1 MKKLLTTLLFLLLCC
16 NVTKAQ
22 DFQHMAG
29 EDLTYQAPE
38 SLPAVVQ
45 TALEL
50 LGRDVRNVLGDT
62 LVQVSGRAQ
71 INLRF
76 ASPDRDPLAQKKQAF
91 RVSVYEGRIYV
102 TGSDPHGLAYGV
114 LEISRLLGVSP
125 WEWWADVTPHRRAS
139 FELPANFVTIQS
151 PSVEYRGIFINDEDW
166 GMMPW
171 SSQNYEPE
179 GGKGVIGP
187 KTHARIFELM
197 LRLRANLFWPAMHE
211 CTQPF
216 FLTKGNR
223 EMAAKYGI
231 YIGGSHCE
239 PMACSTAGEWPRRGV
254 GAYDY
259 VNNAQKVKEFWS
271 ARLDEVKEQPIVY
284 TLGMRGVHDGK
295 MQGAKTLEEQR
306 SVLQRVIGEQRQMLQ
321 EKVNED
327 LTQVPQ
333 VFIPY
338 KEVQDIY
345 DSGLEVPDDV
355 CLMWCDDNYGYIKH
369 FPTAE
374 ERNRKGGN
382 GLYYHVS
389 YWGRPHDYLW
399 LATFCPNLLRQQLTT
414 AYRHGIQRMWVLNVG
429 DIKPAEYQIE
439 LFCDLAWN
447 VQRVEEMGIHKHLHD
462 FMVREFGT
470 ECGPDLAPVMERAYR
485 LAFACKPEFL
495 GHTRTEE
502 KDPKTKIVSDMPWS
516 EKYIRN
522 RLKEYANLSQQ
533 VQVVRN
539 RIDPDRLSAY
549 FQLVQYPIQAADQ
562 MNRKMLIGQLAR
574 HGRAKWSKS
583 DAAYD
588 SIFSLTELYN
598 KGLDGRGKWKGI
610 MDCQPRRLGVFLPLQ
625 HRMDSVP
632 MVQEEHV
639 VYEWKS
645 TGLWSELPLSEGAI
659 VGDFRCAGH
668 DSMCVIV
675 KMLPTHP
682 LDNQNLRYEVTFDNL
697 PPQVFSIRT
706 QGRSEEWK
714 QNVLTN
720 ASVRKMVVPCS
731 RKKKH
736 RLSVKPLDEGLCIE
750 EIVVI
755 KVK

>member
-1 MKKLLTTLLFLLLCC
+1 
-16 NVTKAQ
+16 
-22 DFQHMAG
+22 MAG

-259 VNNAQKVKEFWS
+259 VNNAQKVKDFWS

-345 DSGLEVPDDV
+345 DSGLEVPEDV

-414 AYRHGIQRMWVLNVG
+414 AYRQGIQRMWVLNVG

-645 TGLWSELPLSEGAI
+645 TGLWTELPLSEGAI

-731 RKKKH
+731 RKRKH

>member
-1 MKKLLTTLLFLLLCC
+1 
-16 NVTKAQ
+16 
-22 DFQHMAG
+22 
-29 EDLTYQAPE
+29 
-38 SLPAVVQ
+38 
-45 TALEL
+45 
-50 LGRDVRNVLGDT
+50 
-62 LVQVSGRAQ
+62 
-71 INLRF
+71 
-76 ASPDRDPLAQKKQAF
+76 
-91 RVSVYEGRIYV
+91 
-102 TGSDPHGLAYGV
+102 
-114 LEISRLLGVSP
+114 
-125 WEWWADVTPHRRAS
+125 
-139 FELPANFVTIQS
+139 
-151 PSVEYRGIFINDEDW
+151 
-166 GMMPW
+166 
-171 SSQNYEPE
+171 
-179 GGKGVIGP
+179 
-187 KTHARIFELM
+187 
-197 LRLRANLFWPAMHE
+197 
-211 CTQPF
+211 
-216 FLTKGNR
+216 
-223 EMAAKYGI
+223 
-231 YIGGSHCE
+231 
-239 PMACSTAGEWPRRGV
+239 
-254 GAYDY
+254 
-259 VNNAQKVKEFWS
+259 
-271 ARLDEVKEQPIVY
+271 
-284 TLGMRGVHDGK
+284 
-295 MQGAKTLEEQR
+295 
-306 SVLQRVIGEQRQMLQ
+306 
-321 EKVNED
+321 
-327 LTQVPQ
+327 
-333 VFIPY
+333 
-338 KEVQDIY
+338 
-345 DSGLEVPDDV
+345 
-355 CLMWCDDNYGYIKH
+355 
-369 FPTAE
+369 
-374 ERNRKGGN
+374 
-382 GLYYHVS
+382 
-389 YWGRPHDYLW
+389 
-399 LATFCPNLLRQQLTT
+399 
-414 AYRHGIQRMWVLNVG
+414 
-429 DIKPAEYQIE
+429 
-439 LFCDLAWN
+439 
-447 VQRVEEMGIHKHLHD
+447 
-462 FMVREFGT
+462 
-470 ECGPDLAPVMERAYR
+470 
-485 LAFACKPEFL
+485 
-495 GHTRTEE
+495 
-502 KDPKTKIVSDMPWS
+502 MPWS

>member
-1 MKKLLTTLLFLLLCC
+1 MKKLLTTLLLLLLYC
-16 NVTKAQ
+16 NVTRAQ

-45 TALEL
+45 TALQL

-62 LVQVSGRAQ
+62 LVQVSDRAQ

-76 ASPDRDPLAQKKQAF
+76 APPDRDPLAQKKQAF

-102 TGSDPHGLAYGV
+102 TGSDPHGVAYGV

-259 VNNAQKVKEFWS
+259 VNNAQKVKDFWS

-306 SVLQRVIGEQRQMLQ
+306 SVLQRVLGEQRQMLQ
-321 EKVNED
+321 EQVNDD
-327 LTQVPQ
+327 LMQVPQ

-345 DSGLEVPDDV
+345 DSGLEVPEDV

-369 FPTAE
+369 FPTVE

-414 AYRHGIQRMWVLNVG
+414 AYRQGIQRMWVLNVG

-645 TGLWSELPLSEGAI
+645 TGLWTELPLSGGAI

>member
-1 MKKLLTTLLFLLLCC
+1 MKKLLTTLLFLLLYC
-16 NVTKAQ
+16 NVTRAQ

-38 SLPAVVQ
+38 SLPVVVQ

-76 ASPDRDPLAQKKQAF
+76 AAPDRDPLAQKKQAF

-239 PMACSTAGEWPRRGV
+239 PMACSTAGEWPRRGT

-259 VNNAQKVKEFWS
+259 VNNAQKVKDFWS

-345 DSGLEVPDDV
+345 DSGLEVPEDV

-414 AYRHGIQRMWVLNVG
+414 AYRQGIQRMWVLNVG

-447 VQRVEEMGIHKHLHD
+447 VQRVDEMGIHKHLHD

-645 TGLWSELPLSEGAI
+645 TGLWTELPLSEGAI

-714 QNVLTN
+714 QNVLIN

>member
-1 MKKLLTTLLFLLLCC
+1 MKKLLTTLLFLLLYC

-45 TALEL
+45 TALQL

-76 ASPDRDPLAQKKQAF
+76 AAPDRDPLAQKKQAF

-345 DSGLEVPDDV
+345 DSGLEVPEDV

-414 AYRHGIQRMWVLNVG
+414 AYRQGIQRMWVLNVG

-645 TGLWSELPLSEGAI
+645 TGLWTELPLSEGAI

-682 LDNQNLRYEVTFDNL
+682 LDNKNLRYEVTFDNL

>member
-1 MKKLLTTLLFLLLCC
+1 MKKLLATLLLLLLYC

-22 DFQHMAG
+22 DFQRMAG
-29 EDLTYQAPE
+29 EDLTYQAPL

-76 ASPDRDPLAQKKQAF
+76 AAPDRDPLAQKKQAF

-345 DSGLEVPDDV
+345 DSGLEVPEDV

-414 AYRHGIQRMWVLNVG
+414 AYRQGIQRMWVLNVG

-731 RKKKH
+731 RKRKH

>member
-1 MKKLLTTLLFLLLCC
+1 MKKLLTTLLLLLLFC
-16 NVTKAQ
+16 NVTRAQ

-62 LVQVSGRAQ
+62 LVQVSDRAQ

-76 ASPDRDPLAQKKQAF
+76 AAPDRDPLAQKKQAF
-91 RVSVYEGRIYV
+91 RVSVYEERIYV

-306 SVLQRVIGEQRQMLQ
+306 SVLQRVIAEQRQMLQ

-345 DSGLEVPDDV
+345 DSGLEVPEDV

-374 ERNRKGGN
+374 ERSRKGGN

-414 AYRHGIQRMWVLNVG
+414 AYRQGIQRMWVLNVG

-447 VQRVEEMGIHKHLHD
+447 VQQVEEMGIHKHLHD
-462 FMVREFGT
+462 FLVREFGT
-470 ECGPDLAPVMERAYR
+470 ECGPDLAPVMEQAYR

-610 MDCQPRRLGVFLPLQ
+610 MDCQPRRLGVFQPLQ

-645 TGLWSELPLSEGAI
+645 TGLWTELPLSGGAI
-659 VGDFRCAGH
+659 VGDFRCAVH

>member
-1 MKKLLTTLLFLLLCC
+1 
-16 NVTKAQ
+16 VTKAQ

-45 TALEL
+45 TALQL

-62 LVQVSGRAQ
+62 LVQVSDRAQ

-76 ASPDRDPLAQKKQAF
+76 AAPDRDPLAQKKQAF

-139 FELPANFVTIQS
+139 FELPASFVTIQS

-171 SSQNYEPE
+171 SSQTYEPG

-306 SVLQRVIGEQRQMLQ
+306 SVLKRVIGEQRLMLQ

-345 DSGLEVPDDV
+345 DSGLEVPEDV

-414 AYRHGIQRMWVLNVG
+414 AYRQGIQRMWVLNVG

-645 TGLWSELPLSEGAI
+645 TGLWTELPLSEGAI

-720 ASVRKMVVPCS
+720 ASVRKMVVPCN

>member
-1 MKKLLTTLLFLLLCC
+1 MKKLLTTLLFLLLYC

-45 TALEL
+45 TALQL

-76 ASPDRDPLAQKKQAF
+76 AAPDRDPLAQKKQAF

-179 GGKGVIGP
+179 GGRGVIGP

-239 PMACSTAGEWPRRGV
+239 PMACSTAGEWPRRGT

-271 ARLDEVKEQPIVY
+271 ARLNEVKEQPIVY

-321 EKVNED
+321 EKVNDD

-345 DSGLEVPDDV
+345 DSGLEVPEDV

-414 AYRHGIQRMWVLNVG
+414 AYRQGIQRMWVLNVG

-470 ECGPDLAPVMERAYR
+470 ECGPDLAPVMEQAYR

-598 KGLDGRGKWKGI
+598 KGLDGQGKWKGI

-645 TGLWSELPLSEGAI
+645 TGLWTELPLSGGAI

-668 DSMCVIV
+668 DSMCVTV

>member
-1 MKKLLTTLLFLLLCC
+1 MKKLLTTLLFLLLYC
-16 NVTKAQ
+16 NVTRAQ

-38 SLPAVVQ
+38 SLPVVVQ

-76 ASPDRDPLAQKKQAF
+76 AAPDRDPLAQKKQAF

-239 PMACSTAGEWPRRGV
+239 PMACSTAGEWPRRGT

-259 VNNAQKVKEFWS
+259 VNNAQKVKDFWS

-345 DSGLEVPDDV
+345 DSGLEVPEDV

-414 AYRHGIQRMWVLNVG
+414 AYRQGIQRMWVLNVG

-447 VQRVEEMGIHKHLHD
+447 VQRVDEMGIHKHLHD

-645 TGLWSELPLSEGAI
+645 TGLWTELPLSEGAI

-714 QNVLTN
+714 QNVLIN

-731 RKKKH
+731 RKRKH

>member
-1 MKKLLTTLLFLLLCC
+1 MKKLLTTLLLLLLYC

-91 RVSVYEGRIYV
+91 RVSVCEGRIYV

-306 SVLQRVIGEQRQMLQ
+306 SVLQCVIGEQRQMLQ

-345 DSGLEVPDDV
+345 DSGLEVPEDV

-399 LATFCPNLLRQQLTT
+399 LSTFCPNLLRLQLTT
-414 AYRHGIQRMWVLNVG
+414 AYRQGIQRMWVLNVG

-470 ECGPDLAPVMERAYR
+470 ECGPDLAPVMEQAYR

-610 MDCQPRRLGVFLPLQ
+610 MDCQPRRLGVFQPLQ

-632 MVQEEHV
+632 MVQEEPV

-645 TGLWSELPLSEGAI
+645 TGLWTELPLSEGAI

-697 PPQVFSIRT
+697 PPRVFSIRT

>member
-1 MKKLLTTLLFLLLCC
+1 MKKLLTTLLFLLLYC

-76 ASPDRDPLAQKKQAF
+76 AAPDRDPLAQKKQAF

-259 VNNAQKVKEFWS
+259 VNNAQGVKDFWS
-271 ARLDEVKEQPIVY
+271 SRLEEVKEQPVVY

-338 KEVQDIY
+338 KEVQDVY
-345 DSGLEVPDDV
+345 ESGLEVPEDV
-355 CLMWCDDNYGYIKH
+355 CLMWCDDNYGYLRH
-369 FPTAE
+369 YPTAE
-374 ERNRKGGN
+374 ERRRPGGN
-382 GLYYHVS
+382 GLYYHIS

-399 LATFCPNLLRQQLTT
+399 LGTFMPALLYQQLET
-414 AYRHGIQRMWVLNVG
+414 AYRQGIQRMWVLNVG

-439 LFCDLAWN
+439 LFCDMAWN
-447 VQRVEEMGIHKHLHD
+447 LQKVMSQGVHNHLQG
-462 FMVREFGT
+462 FLTREFGE
-470 ECGPDLAPVMERAYR
+470 ECGVDLTGVMEDAYK
-485 LAFACKPEFL
+485 LAFVCRPEFL
-495 GHTRTEE
+495 GHTRVEE
-502 KDPKTKIVSDMPWS
+502 KDPKYKVVSDMPWC
-516 EKYIRN
+516 ERYIRI
-522 RLKEYANLSQQ
+522 RLKGYAILSHR
-533 VQVVRN
+533 VQSIRN
-539 RIDPDRLSAY
+539 QIDPDRLSAY
-549 FQLVQYPIQAADQ
+549 YQLVQYPVQAADQ

-588 SIFSLTELYN
+588 SIVYLTELYN
-598 KGLDGRGKWKGI
+598 KGLDGKGKWNGM
-610 MDCQPRRLGVFLPLQ
+610 MDYQPRRLSVFQPLQ
-625 HRMDSVP
+625 HRLDTMSMTP
-632 MVQEEHV
+632 EPHV
-639 VYEWKS
+639 VYGWNGDMWTAMSLK
-645 TGLWSELPLSEGAI
+645 GDPV
-659 VGDFRCAGH
+659 VGTFRCAGH
-668 DSMCVIV
+668 DSLCLVV
-675 KMLPTHP
+675 RVLPTHP
-682 LDNQNLRYEVTFDNL
+682 LDNQNLRYEVTFDDL
-697 PPQVFSIRT
+697 PAQVFSVQT
-706 QGRSEEWK
+706 KGRSEEWK
-714 QNVLTN
+714 QNVLSN
-720 ASVRKMVVPCS
+720 SSVRKIVIPCS
-731 RKKKH
+731 RRRKH
-736 RLSVKPLDEGLCIE
+736 RLSVKPLDEGLYVE

>member
-1 MKKLLTTLLFLLLCC
+1 MKKLLTTLLLLLLYC
-16 NVTKAQ
+16 NVTRAQ

-45 TALEL
+45 TALQL
-50 LGRDVRNVLGDT
+50 LGRVVRNVLGDT
-62 LVQVSGRAQ
+62 LVQVSDRAQ

-76 ASPDRDPLAQKKQAF
+76 APPDRDPLAQKKQAF

-102 TGSDPHGLAYGV
+102 TGSDPHGVAYGV

-259 VNNAQKVKEFWS
+259 VNNAQKVKDFWS

-306 SVLQRVIGEQRQMLQ
+306 SVLQRVIGKQRQRLQ

-327 LTQVPQ
+327 LMQVPQ

-345 DSGLEVPDDV
+345 DSGLEVPEDV

-414 AYRHGIQRMWVLNVG
+414 AYQQGIKRMWVLNVG

-645 TGLWSELPLSEGAI
+645 TGLWTELPLSGGAI

>member
-1 MKKLLTTLLFLLLCC
+1 MKKLLTTLLFLLLYC
-16 NVTKAQ
+16 NVTRAQ

-38 SLPAVVQ
+38 SLPVVVQ

-76 ASPDRDPLAQKKQAF
+76 AAPDRDPLAQKKQAF

-239 PMACSTAGEWPRRGV
+239 PMACSTAGEWPRRGT

-259 VNNAQKVKEFWS
+259 VNNAQKVKDFWS

-345 DSGLEVPDDV
+345 DSGLEVPEDV

-414 AYRHGIQRMWVLNVG
+414 AYRQGIQRMWVLNVG

-447 VQRVEEMGIHKHLHD
+447 VQRVDEMGIHKHLHD

-645 TGLWSELPLSEGAI
+645 TGLWTELPLSEGAI